1 MKKLYK
7 RLRFRLETKWKHF
20 LEGIMSRKEE
30 KAVPN
35 HLLSGRKGERY
46 ASEYME
52 KKGFRIVARNY
63 AVGKSEIDFIA
74 ENEETFVLCEV
85 KARIQTYGAPA
96 KYGPPSRAVTKQK
109 RRHLLPAA
117 SLFCR
122 KHKSAGKPF
131 RFDVI
136 EIYLNKDLSL
146 GYVNHYENLLMK

>member
-1 MKKLYK
+1 MKQKLK
-7 RLRFRLETKWKHF
+7 RLLFRLETKWKK
-20 LEGIMSRKEE
+20 LRGGRKE
-30 KAVPN
+30 KNDDAAIPA
-35 HLLSGRKGERY
+35 HLLSGKKGERY

-52 KKGFRIVARNY
+52 KKGYRIVARNY

-74 ENEETFVLCEV
+74 ENEEIFVFCEV

-96 KYGPPSRAVTKQK
+96 RHGPPSRAVTKQK
-109 RRHLLPAA
+109 RHYLLPAA

-122 KHKSAGKPF
+122 KHKAAGKPF